1 MVLLLYICENIIGL
15 IEELNF
21 LLCRNSADDGNSN
34 TLRKAGSKIA
44 TNGSLNMSKKHQS
57 PVRQASVLHAQSWQ
71 EEPALNEEVVDDI
84 DSEDNEHY
92 ATLNEQHHYSTL
104 RKGHPAGSGS
114 SRYQRNSRSAQMSH
128 FSQFSRLPPGTKKL
142 QQLCFDIDQ
151 LFQFQKDQVLR
162 TESYLQFQT

>member
-1 MVLLLYICENIIGL
+1 
-15 IEELNF
+15 
-21 LLCRNSADDGNSN
+21 
-34 TLRKAGSKIA
+34 
-44 TNGSLNMSKKHQS
+44 MSKKHQS